1 METISDEILVT
12 LARIQEKYAVTT
24 CSEGDLIHLDVDG
37 LKKKFRLSISKKE
50 RILFADCWHLH
61 FDDPPCTLKA
71 VLEGLFSGTIQ
82 IVVKFRGNTP
92 VAQRT
97 KVIQDDGPRCISW
110 TSSLVSPFWRPK
122 SYKTFTYEA
131 SKHAINLDS

>member
-1 METISDEILVT
+1 MSEEIWAT
-12 LARIQEKYAVTT
+12 LARIQEKYPVTT

-37 LKKKFRLSISKKE
+37 LKEKFRLSISKKE
-50 RILFADCWHLH
+50 RILFADSWHLH
-61 FDDPPCTLKA
+61 FDDPPITLDALLK
-71 VLEGLFSGTIQ
+71 GLFSGTIQ
-82 IVVKFRGNTP
+82 IVVKFRGDKP

-97 KVIQDDGPRCISW
+97 KVIQDDGPSYISW

-131 SKHAINLDS
+131 ANHANNLDS